1 LRERTE
7 KTKKCNATEISKL
20 EPIFDIPPTSSY
32 IFLATFLLLGFP
44 PKDPWNSLH
53 ERLASKL
60 QDQQPYVVSTLS
72 SGPRLYLKQV
82 HFKKRKCLLPYSRC
96 TFFSLSLLRSKEKLG
111 SGLPNLQT
119 CTRTRKFSHRPH
131 QVSLLGLGIWSYKGF
146 P

>member
-1 LRERTE
+1 MQCNRDFEVRTHLRYT
-7 KTKKCNATEISKL
+7 T
-20 EPIFDIPPTSSY
+20 Y
-32 IFLATFLLLGFP
+32 TFLHLFSYLPSLGIS